1 MKSAKLK
8 PQQVVSIGVVQGEY
22 GAHRTAPDSVLAA
35 EGTDGPP
42 EDRGYTWGSDRAG
55 ARV

>member
-35 EGTDGPP
+35 EGTVGPP